1 MALAGHSAFICLNAV
16 ALPPHRAKELW
27 EMEQPPAAP
36 VRVLIVDD
44 HDVFRHGLAQ
54 LLRDEGVDVVA
65 EASGGAA
72 GVRLATELRP
82 DVVLMDLSMP
92 GVSGVEAT
100 RAIVAAASAGCVVV
114 LTLDDGDAS
123 MLEALLAG
131 AAGYLLKEASLEQ
144 IVAAIRAA
152 AAGDAVIPPRVAPEI
167 LRRLRA
173 AEPAAFAAREGEVE
187 LSEREHEVLRL
198 VVEGRDNAAIA
209 AELFISPN
217 TVKRHVA
224 SICAKLGVESRL
236 QASVQALRRGL
247 VS

>member
-92 GVSGVEAT
+92 DLSGIDAMKRIHESRPELPVVILTAHADDGVE
-100 RAIVAAASAGCVVV
+100 R
-114 LTLDDGDAS
+114 
-123 MLEALLAG
+123 EAREAG
-131 AAGYLLKEASLEQ
+131 ARGFLAKGTGLQDLVITLHEAT
-144 IVAAIRAA
+144 
-152 AAGDAVIPPRVAPEI
+152 GDRS
-167 LRRLRA
+167 
-173 AEPAAFAAREGEVE
+173 G
-187 LSEREHEVLRL
+187 S
-198 VVEGRDNAAIA
+198 
-209 AELFISPN
+209 
-217 TVKRHVA
+217 
-224 SICAKLGVESRL
+224 
-236 QASVQALRRGL
+236 
-247 VS
+247 